1 MTPTKHCS
9 HILDQ
14 STELEVSIFLT
25 PNGGKEVVIEDCTG
39 GPPRIHESS
48 IPELLQYLAGQFPQA
63 RASAGGTES
72 ERFNALLEDYRA
84 VLETLEEMQAP
95 VVAQND
101 AGRAAPPTEPQ
112 PPAQVT
118 DAMVH
123 AADKAMFG
131 KIVQGEARLETVR
144 LGLEAAM
151 AARQLGAQEQAAAVL
166 RRLEWAG
173 GDMCI
178 VGACPMCGGLED
190 EGGHKPHCE
199 LAAALKTLDGLV
211 VK

>member
-48 IPELLQYLAGQFPQA
+48 IPELLQWLAGKFPQA
-63 RASAGGTES
+63 RAAAGGTES
-72 ERFNALLEDYRA
+72 ERFNALLDDYRG

-95 VVAQND
+95 
-101 AGRAAPPTEPQ
+101 AA
-112 PPAQVT
+112 AQVT

-123 AADKAMFG
+123 AANAAMFG
-131 KIVQGEARLETVR
+131 KPVLGDARFKTLS

-178 VGACPMCGGLED
+178 VGACPACGGLED

-211 VK
+211 P